1 MVIILVCVCVYV
13 CVCVFLHFISAI
25 HIFVDEFSLDDNLYC
40 SWLHIRPMNVFDQRP
55 KALSFPIRVR
65 LVALTLGGRVLL
77 K

>member
-1 MVIILVCVCVYV
+1 MFLYFIL
-13 CVCVFLHFISAI
+13 AI
-25 HIFVDEFSLDDNLYC
+25 HIFVDEFSLDDNLYR
-40 SWLHIRPMNVFDQRP
+40 SWLHIRPMNVFDHCP